1 MRAYLVSDN
10 LDSLVGLRLAGI
22 EGRVARGPEESKS
35 AIEAAL
41 EDPELGILVLTE
53 KVAETVPDLVQAL
66 RERGELPLV
75 VEVPD
80 RHGMHRA
87 ADFLT
92 AYVRDAI
99 GVNLG

>member
-1 MRAYLVSDN
+1 MRAFLLSDN

-22 EGRVARGPEESKS
+22 EGRVARGAEEITE
-35 AIEAAL
+35 AIRAVL
-41 EDPELGILVLTE
+41 DDPEVGILVLTE
-53 KVAETVPDLVQAL
+53 KVAETVPDLVQGL

>member
-1 MRAYLVSDN
+1 MRAYLLSDN

-22 EGRVARGPEESKS
+22 EGRIARGADECRK
-35 AIEAAL
+35 AIEEVL
-41 EDPELGILVLTE
+41 EDPEIGILVLTE
-53 KVAETVPDLVQAL
+53 KVAETVPDLVQGL

-75 VEVPD
+75 VEIPD
-80 RHGMHRA
+80 RHGMRRA

-99 GVNLG
+99 GVNLE

>member
-1 MRAYLVSDN
+1 MRAFLVSDN

-22 EGRVARGPEESKS
+22 EGIVAREPDEVRN
-35 AIEAAL
+35 AIRSAL

-53 KVAETVPDLVQAL
+53 KIAETVPDLVQSL

>member
-1 MRAYLVSDN
+1 MRAFLISDN

-22 EGRVARGPEESKS
+22 EGRVARGPEESKN
-35 AIEAAL
+35 AIEEAL

-53 KVAETVPDLVQAL
+53 KVAEIVPDLVQAL

>member
-22 EGRVARGPEESKS
+22 EGCVARAPEEIERAIQS
-35 AIEAAL
+35 AIE
-41 EDPELGILVLTE
+41 DPETGILVLTE
-53 KVAETVPDLVQAL
+53 KVAETVPDLVQSL

>member
-1 MRAYLVSDN
+1 MRAFLVSDN

-22 EGRVARGPEESKS
+22 EGIVAREPDEVRNTIRS
-35 AIEAAL
+35 AL

-53 KVAETVPDLVQAL
+53 KIAETVPDLVQSL

>member
-87 ADFLT
+87 SDFLT

>member
-1 MRAYLVSDN
+1 MISDN

-41 EDPELGILVLTE
+41 EDPEVGILVLTE
-53 KVAETVPDLVQAL
+53 KVAENVPDLVQAL

>member
-1 MRAYLVSDN
+1 MRAFLISDN

-22 EGRVARGPEESKS
+22 EGIVARGPDEVAG
-35 AIEAAL
+35 AIRSAL

-53 KVAETVPDLVQAL
+53 KVAESVPDLVQSL

>member
-1 MRAYLVSDN
+1 MRAFLISDN

-22 EGRVARGPEESKS
+22 EGLVARGPDEVAG
-35 AIEAAL
+35 AIRSAL

-53 KVAETVPDLVQAL
+53 KIAESVPDLVQSL